1 MWKRIMR
8 KREVQRNY
16 FQIGLMTG
24 LALGGLA
31 ILGLFLRS
39 EIGRNARGRLGQAV
53 QRVRTRLDGEA
64 GSNGSTDVHAPPRE
78 EKKSAESE
86 ES

>member
-1 MWKRIMR
+1 MWNRIRR

-31 ILGLFLRS
+31 ILGLFLWS
-39 EIGRNARGRLGQAV
+39 ETGRNARGRLGQAV
-53 QRVRTRLDGEA
+53 QRVRNRLNGEA
-64 GSNGSTDVHAPPRE
+64 GSNGSADVQAPPVE
-78 EKKSAESE
+78 ENSTDSKES
-86 ES
+86 

>member
-16 FQIGLMTG
+16 FRVGLITG
-24 LALGGLA
+24 LAIGGLA

-39 EIGRNARGRLGQAV
+39 ETGRNTCGRLGQTV
-53 QRVRTRLDGEA
+53 QRVRTRLNGGA
-64 GSNGSTDVHAPPRE
+64 GSNGSADVQAPPVKE
-78 EKKSAESE
+78 KSADAKKS
-86 ES
+86 

>member
-16 FQIGLMTG
+16 FRVGLITG

-39 EIGRNARGRLGQAV
+39 ETGRNTRGRLGQTV
-53 QRVRTRLDGEA
+53 QRVRTRLNGGA
-64 GSNGSTDVHAPPRE
+64 GSNGSADVQAPPVK
-78 EKKSAESE
+78 EKSTDSKES
-86 ES
+86 

>member
-16 FQIGLMTG
+16 FRVGLITG
-24 LALGGLA
+24 LAIGGLA

-39 EIGRNARGRLGQAV
+39 ETGRNTRGRLGQTV
-53 QRVRTRLDGEA
+53 QRVRTRLNGGA
-64 GSNGSTDVHAPPRE
+64 GSNGSADVQAPPVKE
-78 EKKSAESE
+78 KSADGKKS
-86 ES
+86 